1 MIALLRIKGRNR
13 INTLYFDPLPVS
25 CRQAVGVSAGTV
37 QVHTNIRGR
46 GCQAQGACPGGDS
59 DNPSPSV
66 VPLVPQLSGEWP
78 VWAQLSGQCC
88 PCAGGCLWLCSSCC
102 ASPGCEMELGS
113 EPLGLWDGVT
123 ALQGRLCSSTEN
135 ALAARLRAG
144 KAKGLWSPL
153 GTQRQSLRGAA
164 PAGGGCSETSG
175 AQPCWDLGSVTV
187 LGLSAV
193 NTALFVF
200 LRGVLSGTV
209 YGRTKGI
216 NIHNFPE
223 CAL

>member
-1 MIALLRIKGRNR
+1 MFQHRKCFSCQAEGWKSQGALVPFGHTEAELERGCSCWGRLLR
-13 INTLYFDPLPVS
+13 D
-25 CRQAVGVSAGTV
+25 
-37 QVHTNIRGR
+37 
-46 GCQAQGACPGGDS
+46 
-59 DNPSPSV
+59 
-66 VPLVPQLSGEWP
+66 
-78 VWAQLSGQCC
+78 
-88 PCAGGCLWLCSSCC
+88 
-102 ASPGCEMELGS
+102 
-113 EPLGLWDGVT
+113 
-123 ALQGRLCSSTEN
+123 
-135 ALAARLRAG
+135 LR
-144 KAKGLWSPL
+144 
-153 GTQRQSLRGAA
+153 
-164 PAGGGCSETSG
+164 